1 LDYPQS
7 KNQMKNNNL
16 EHFYK
21 INRQDKHVLN
31 GHLSKVIWFTGLSGS
46 GKSTVSDRVQ
56 QILHESGVHTYILDG
71 DKIRTGINKGLGF
84 SEADRAENLRRVAEI
99 AKLMV
104 DAGMVVLAAFIS
116 PMKKDRLMIRDIIG
130 EEDFIEVFVNTSLEI
145 CEERDIK
152 GLYRKARNGEISEFT
167 GITSPY
173 ENPENPDV
181 ELKDGNSIEESV
193 SLVVEYLKGKI

>member
-1 LDYPQS
+1 
-7 KNQMKNNNL
+7 MKNNIL
-16 EHFYK
+16 EHYYK
-21 INRQDKHVLN
+21 INRQDKNKLN

-56 QILHESGVHTYILDG
+56 QILHESGTNTYILDG
-71 DKIRTGINKGLGF
+71 DKIRMGINKGLGF

-99 AKLMV
+99 AKLMA

-116 PMKKDRLMIRDIIG
+116 PLKKDRQMIREIIG
-130 EEDFIEVFVNTSLEI
+130 QEDFIEVFVNTSLEI

-152 GLYRKARNGEISEFT
+152 GLYKKARNGEISEFT

-181 ELKDGNSIEESV
+181 ELKDGNSIEESA
-193 SLVVEYLKGKI
+193 SLVIDYLKGKI